1 MNEFFVRWV
10 LIPGAIFSAYLVGQ
24 SLRKKMVQ
32 PTYKG
37 NVQTLGRFDRG
48 LLTFFKI
55 LTVIP
60 LLLFLMGFIAKETEM
75 MIVSAVMALAFMGI
89 TLFLKRE
96 YDMVYQE
103 NEEFFVLKAKKKEA
117 QVFYK
122 DIIDWQPG
130 MNEILI
136 LDQTHRDQKYI
147 KVNISM
153 LRPEILLKKIA
164 EKNSMVLFLIQ
175 TA

>member
-37 NVQTLGRFDRG
+37 NVQTPGRFDRG

-96 YDMVYQE
+96 YDMV
-103 NEEFFVLKAKKKEA
+103 
-117 QVFYK
+117 
-122 DIIDWQPG
+122 
-130 MNEILI
+130 
-136 LDQTHRDQKYI
+136 
-147 KVNISM
+147 
-153 LRPEILLKKIA
+153 
-164 EKNSMVLFLIQ
+164 
-175 TA
+175 